1 MPLIKLNRI
10 NKGGEMFINSE
21 HIAFIEVEG
30 GSTTVHLTDG
40 LLFSVE
46 ESPDAVAA
54 KIEELAVARIAN
66 AIMESGVA
74 ASPE

>member
-10 NKGGEMFINSE
+10 NKGGEILINSD

-30 GSTTVHLTDG
+30 KSTTIHLSEG

-46 ESPDAVAA
+46 ETLDAVAEQVERLSA
-54 KIEELAVARIAN
+54 ARIAN
-66 AIMESGVA
+66 GIMESGVA
-74 ASPE
+74 ANRD